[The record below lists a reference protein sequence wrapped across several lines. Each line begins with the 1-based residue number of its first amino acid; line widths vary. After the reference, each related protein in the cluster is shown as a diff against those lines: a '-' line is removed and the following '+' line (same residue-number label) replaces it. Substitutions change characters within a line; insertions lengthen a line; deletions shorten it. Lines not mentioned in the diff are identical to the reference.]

1 MKKIL
6 LIVTIAFTMNV
17 THADMFSEDRCLS
30 DSRLVAKHLQKIH
43 MSKDRIKDI
52 LLTTRTSLLLN
63 VDCLPDVDL
72 LAKRLIILGF
82 TEHETKK
89 LIGGRLSYELNR
101 MLNNLF
107 DDSFY
112 DSIL

>member
-17 THADMFSEDRCLS
+17 NAGGDMFSDGECLS
-30 DSRLVAKHLQKIH
+30 DTRLVAKHLQKIY
-43 MSKDRIKDI
+43 MSEDEIRDI
-52 LLTTRTSLLLN
+52 LGNTRTSLLLN
-63 VDCLPDVDL
+63 VDCLPAVDL
-72 LAKRLIILGF
+72 LAERLLNLGLS
-82 TEHETKK
+82 EHETKK

-107 DDSFY
+107 K
-112 DSIL
+112 